1 MLERRQKDKLPA
13 HRHIPKKKVL
23 EKTAKVD
30 KVFCKFKTQYY
41 KD

>member
-1 MLERRQKDKLPA
+1 MDIYQ
-13 HRHIPKKKVL
+13 KKKVL